1 MNNINVGDSYYTI
14 ESDHKTLLELKVS
27 NVEHR
32 GNENLI
38 FLTSDNNCDY
48 WNGAYSVSD
57 SNIGKFIFASKEEAI
72 EATKTYKK

>member
-38 FLTSDNNCDY
+38 FLIT
-48 WNGAYSVSD
+48 
-57 SNIGKFIFASKEEAI
+57 F
-72 EATKTYKK
+72 

>member
-27 NVEHR
+27 NVEHS

-57 SNIGKFIFASKEEAI
+57 SNVGKLIFASKEDAI
-72 EATKTYKK
+72 EAIKAYKK